1 MAGTA
6 AVVRLEDV
14 HKTYRTGEVDVHAV
28 RGVSLE
34 IARGEFVAFMGSSGS
49 GKSTLM
55 NLLGCLDRPTRGRY
69 LLDGFDV
76 SGLDRDQLAD
86 IRNRKL
92 GFVFQSFNLLPRTSA
107 LENVE
112 LPLLYGEHRLTN
124 AELGEKARK
133 VLATVGLSGREDHHP
148 SQLSGGQQQRVAIAR
163 ALINDPEVVL
173 ADEPTGNLDSRTSLE
188 IMDIFQKL
196 NERGITIVMVTH
208 ETDIAAFAK
217 RNIVMRDGTVQTDQ
231 PSRTTPDCGKRN
243 EEFGD
248 QEMKFE
254 STFKIAFRAL
264 RRNKL
269 RSVLT
274 ALGIIIGV
282 GAVIAMVS
290 IGNGAKAQVEQ
301 QIASLGENVILIFSG
316 SVTSSGIRTGWG
328 SAGTLKIE
336 DAEAI
341 RREVPGV
348 IAVSEEV
355 ISTRQVSAGNQN
367 WFTRVYGESPEYF
380 DIRQWPLSD
389 GASFTGQ
396 DVRSSNKVCVIGRT
410 TASQVFGSE
419 DPIGQVLRIQ
429 GVPFLVTGVLTP
441 KGLSPQGTDQ
451 DDIVI
456 MPYTS
461 AMKRVIGGSTLRGI
475 NVQVASPNDL
485 APAQQQITELLRQR
499 HNIRAGRDDDFT
511 VRNQQEIAETATATS
526 RIMALLLGAIA
537 SVSLIV
543 GGIGIMNIMLVS
555 VTERTRE
562 IGVRLAVGAHGRD
575 ILTQFLIEAV
585 TLSVIGGAIGI
596 LLGLGAS
603 RMLSVFAHWPTLISI
618 PSIIAAFFVS
628 AAVGIFFGFYPA
640 REAARLDP
648 IEALRYE

>member
-1 MAGTA
+1 M
-6 AVVRLEDV
+6 R
-14 HKTYRTGEVDVHAV
+14 VD
-28 RGVSLE
+28 
-34 IARGEFVAFMGSSGS
+34 
-49 GKSTLM
+49 
-55 NLLGCLDRPTRGRY
+55 
-69 LLDGFDV
+69 
-76 SGLDRDQLAD
+76 
-86 IRNRKL
+86 
-92 GFVFQSFNLLPRTSA
+92 
-107 LENVE
+107 
-112 LPLLYGEHRLTN
+112 
-124 AELGEKARK
+124 
-133 VLATVGLSGREDHHP
+133 
-148 SQLSGGQQQRVAIAR
+148 
-163 ALINDPEVVL
+163 
-173 ADEPTGNLDSRTSLE
+173 
-188 IMDIFQKL
+188 
-196 NERGITIVMVTH
+196 
-208 ETDIAAFAK
+208 
-217 RNIVMRDGTVQTDQ
+217 
-231 PSRTTPDCGKRN
+231 
-243 EEFGD
+243 
-248 QEMKFE
+248 

-264 RRNKL
+264 QRNKL

-336 DAEAI
+336 DADAI

-355 ISTRQVSAGNQN
+355 ISTSQVSAGNQN
-367 WFTRVYGESPEYF
+367 WFTRIYGESPEYF
-380 DIRQWPLSD
+380 DIRQWALSD
-389 GASFTGQ
+389 GASFTPQ
-396 DVRSSNKVCVIGRT
+396 DVRSANKVCVIGRT
-410 TASQVFGSE
+410 TASQIFGSE
-419 DPIGQVLRIQ
+419 SPVGQVLRIK
-429 GVPFLVTGVLTP
+429 GVPFLITGVLTP

-461 AMKRVIGGSTLRGI
+461 AMKRVIGGTTLRGI

-485 APAQQQITELLRQR
+485 ASAQQQITELLRQR

-526 RIMALLLGAIA
+526 RVMTLLLGAIA
-537 SVSLIV
+537 SVSLVV

-585 TLSVIGGAIGI
+585 TLSVIGGVIGI

-618 PSIIAAFFVS
+618 PSIIAAFLVS

>member
-1 MAGTA
+1 M
-6 AVVRLEDV
+6 
-14 HKTYRTGEVDVHAV
+14 
-28 RGVSLE
+28 
-34 IARGEFVAFMGSSGS
+34 
-49 GKSTLM
+49 
-55 NLLGCLDRPTRGRY
+55 
-69 LLDGFDV
+69 
-76 SGLDRDQLAD
+76 
-86 IRNRKL
+86 
-92 GFVFQSFNLLPRTSA
+92 
-107 LENVE
+107 
-112 LPLLYGEHRLTN
+112 
-124 AELGEKARK
+124 K
-133 VLATVGLSGREDHHP
+133 V
-148 SQLSGGQQQRVAIAR
+148 
-163 ALINDPEVVL
+163 
-173 ADEPTGNLDSRTSLE
+173 
-188 IMDIFQKL
+188 
-196 NERGITIVMVTH
+196 
-208 ETDIAAFAK
+208 
-217 RNIVMRDGTVQTDQ
+217 
-231 PSRTTPDCGKRN
+231 
-243 EEFGD
+243 
-248 QEMKFE
+248 E

-475 NVQVASPNDL
+475 NIQVASPNDL

-618 PSIIAAFFVS
+618 PSIVAAFFVS
-628 AAVGIFFGFYPA
+628 AAVGIFFGFYTA

>member
-1 MAGTA
+1 MAPLKILPA
-6 AVVRLEDV
+6 ARPSLA
-14 HKTYRTGEVDVHAV
+14 RTGRDSSYVAGV
-28 RGVSLE
+28 R
-34 IARGEFVAFMGSSGS
+34 
-49 GKSTLM
+49 
-55 NLLGCLDRPTRGRY
+55 
-69 LLDGFDV
+69 
-76 SGLDRDQLAD
+76 
-86 IRNRKL
+86 
-92 GFVFQSFNLLPRTSA
+92 
-107 LENVE
+107 
-112 LPLLYGEHRLTN
+112 
-124 AELGEKARK
+124 
-133 VLATVGLSGREDHHP
+133 
-148 SQLSGGQQQRVAIAR
+148 
-163 ALINDPEVVL
+163 IN
-173 ADEPTGNLDSRTSLE
+173 
-188 IMDIFQKL
+188 
-196 NERGITIVMVTH
+196 
-208 ETDIAAFAK
+208 
-217 RNIVMRDGTVQTDQ
+217 
-231 PSRTTPDCGKRN
+231 
-243 EEFGD
+243 
-248 QEMKFE
+248 

-290 IGNGAKAQVEQ
+290 IGDGAKAQVEQ

-336 DAEAI
+336 DAAAI
-341 RREVPGV
+341 RREVSGV

-355 ISTRQVSAGNQN
+355 VSTSQVAAGNQN
-367 WFTRVYGESPEYF
+367 WFTRIYGESPEYF
-380 DIRQWPLSD
+380 DIRQWALSD
-389 GASFTGQ
+389 GTIFTPQ
-396 DVRSSNKVCVIGRT
+396 DVRSANKVCVIGRT
-410 TASQVFGSE
+410 TASQVFGLES
-419 DPIGQVLRIQ
+419 PIGQILRVK
-429 GVPFLVTGVLTP
+429 GVPFLITGVLTP

-461 AMKRVIGGSTLRGI
+461 AMKRVVGGTTLRGV

-485 APAQQQITELLRQR
+485 APGQQQIAELLRQR

-511 VRNQQEIAETATATS
+511 VRNQQEIAETATQTS
-526 RIMALLLGAIA
+526 RVMTVLLGAIA

-585 TLSVIGGAIGI
+585 TLSSLGGVIGI
-596 LLGLGAS
+596 LLGLGS
-603 RMLSVFAHWPTLISI
+603 SQLLSAVAHWPTLISMT
-618 PSIIAAFFVS
+618 SIVVAFFFS